1 VEGAAPIF
9 YNIAYVIQ
17 GVSMPPTSAAPA
29 TDAPVLLEKLR
40 INLESVL
47 LGKGEVVQLAM
58 VALLAEGHILI
69 EDVPG
74 VGKTLLAKALARSL
88 ACTFHRIQFT
98 PDLLP
103 SDLIGTSVFH
113 QPSGMF
119 VFNPGPLFAQVVLAD
134 EINRATPRTQS
145 ALLEAMSDRHVSVD
159 GQTRPLGPPF
169 LVLATQNPFEFEGTY
184 PLPESQLDRFL
195 MRLRVGYPARAA
207 EKEVLNQ
214 PRAGEPVERLGPVI
228 SALEIMALQEQVR
241 AIRFEER
248 LQNYLLDIVDATRV
262 SPEVL
267 LGASTR
273 AGLSLYR
280 AAQALALVLGRDFVV
295 PDDIKRLALPVLA
308 HRCVVN
314 SRFVSTLKKSD
325 QTDSILTEIL
335 ESTPVPL

>member
-1 VEGAAPIF
+1 MGSGLLDAA
-9 YNIAYVIQ
+9 A
-17 GVSMPPTSAAPA
+17 
-29 TDAPVLLEKLR
+29 LLAKLR
-40 INLESVL
+40 ANLESVL
-47 LGKGEVVQLAM
+47 LGKSEVIQMAM

-74 VGKTLLAKALARSL
+74 VGKTLLAKAIARSL
-88 ACTFHRIQFT
+88 SCTFHRIQFT

-113 QPSGMF
+113 QPTGTF

-145 ALLEAMSDRHVSVD
+145 ALLEAMSDRHISID

-195 MRLRVGYPARAA
+195 LRLRVGYPIRAA

-214 PRAGEPVERLGPVI
+214 HRGGEPVDRLGPVL
-228 SALEIMALQEQVR
+228 SAAEILALQERVRQVR
-241 AIRFEER
+241 FEDR
-248 LQNYLLDIVDATRV
+248 LQNYLLDILDTTRAAAQ
-262 SPEVL
+262 VL
-267 LGASTR
+267 LGASIR

-280 AAQALALVLGRDFVV
+280 AAQALALLAGRDFVV
-295 PDDIKRLALPVLA
+295 PDDIKRMAIPVLA
-308 HRCVVN
+308 HRLLMKGARHPGSKDAAEN
-314 SRFVSTLKKSD
+314 FVA
-325 QTDSILTEIL
+325 ENL
-335 ESTPVPL
+335 EKIHVPL